1 MEAHMAAITVRKIP
15 DEMHRAL
22 KARAKKN
29 ARSTEAEAR
38 AILAEAVMPQKVG
51 LGTAL
56 YLIGRKYG
64 GIELDTNLPGDLPE
78 YADFP

>member
-1 MEAHMAAITVRKIP
+1 MAAITVRKIP
-15 DEMHRAL
+15 DEIHRAL

-29 ARSTEAEAR
+29 ARSTESEAR
-38 AILAEAVMPQKVG
+38 AILAEAVQPPKVG

-78 YADFP
+78 YADFS

>member
-1 MEAHMAAITVRKIP
+1 MAAITVRKIS
-15 DEMHRAL
+15 DEMHGAL

-38 AILAEAVMPQKVG
+38 AILAEAVMPPKVG

-56 YLIGRKYG
+56 YLMR
-64 GIELDTNLPGDLPE
+64 PE
-78 YADFP
+78 VP

>member
-1 MEAHMAAITVRKIP
+1 MAAITVRKIP

-38 AILAEAVMPQKVG
+38 AILAEAVQPQMVG

-56 YLIGRKYG
+56 YRIGRKYG
-64 GIELDTNLPGDLPE
+64 GVDLDTTMPDDVPE
-78 YADFP
+78 FADFS

>member
-1 MEAHMAAITVRKIP
+1 MAAISIRKFP
-15 DEMHRAL
+15 DEAHRAL

-38 AILAEAVMPQKVG
+38 AILAEAVQPPKVG

-56 YLIGRKYG
+56 YLIGGKYHD
-64 GIELDTNLPGDLPE
+64 LDL
-78 YADFP
+78 DFERDKSPLEPLVFD

>member
-1 MEAHMAAITVRKIP
+1 MAAITVRKIP

-38 AILAEAVMPQKVG
+38 AILAEAVLPQTIG

-56 YLIGRKYG
+56 YLIGQKYG
-64 GIELDTNLPGDLPE
+64 GVELDTNMPGDVPE
-78 YADFP
+78 FADFS